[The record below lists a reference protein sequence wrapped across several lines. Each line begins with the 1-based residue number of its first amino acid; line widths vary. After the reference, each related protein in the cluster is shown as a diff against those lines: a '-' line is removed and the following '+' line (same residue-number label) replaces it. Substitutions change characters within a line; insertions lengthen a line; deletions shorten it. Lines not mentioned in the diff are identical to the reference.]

1 MFKPFWVKVGNVRA
15 FFYGFSWP
23 KGEPIGKA
31 SYRVKY
37 FITDEGLGTGG

>member
-1 MFKPFWVKVGNVRA
+1 MFKPFWVEVGNVRA

-31 SYRVKY
+31 FYRVKY
-37 FITDEGLGTGG
+37 FIQDVGLGTGG